1 MKGVR
6 WTVGVGVGWLVEG
19 RIAHD
24 EKEESIMTSAV
35 LAF

>member
-6 WTVGVGVGWLVEG
+6 WTVGLRVEWLVEG

-24 EKEESIMTSAV
+24 EKEKSIMTSAV
-35 LAF
+35 LAP